1 MKRDWD
7 KAFAETPELFHRKL
21 EDTLHEIEEG
31 RCVKKRYKVGT
42 LVLAALLV
50 LALAGGI
57 AVAASR
63 GVFGQLGDEL
73 TGDQYALLDGVAS
86 SIGQTAATSDGR
98 ISVELSQSY
107 YTGDELFVGL
117 TYALDAFNDTW
128 LDADF
133 KPDEELIEKI
143 KENGPY
149 WNDEFQAAAMMRLAS
164 DGNISNM
171 LETFEAIDALNSV
184 EPDGDEFACVA
195 RRSVEISSDQILTF
209 NGEDHMTGSSS
220 GMKTNTDDMY
230 LYTIEYSQ
238 MPGCEEDGL
247 PEVPDD
253 VTQVQYSIFVEYYD
267 QYYYKDATGI
277 YKYMELHGEPERLT
291 FTIPRAPAI
300 QRTGSVEVEFP
311 GYKVKAEAI
320 ATPVSTRVRINVDLD
335 AKTYARWNDENEDFV
350 ESYCLIKNG
359 EEYMG
364 GSSSYIYIPNEDGT
378 GTYKF
383 EMSTTGV
390 DMEADSVLM
399 RPYFSMSGADS
410 SGDIVIPIK

>member
-21 EDTLHEIEEG
+21 EDTLCEIEEG

-133 KPDEELIEKI
+133 KPDEELIERI
-143 KENGPY
+143 KYHGGYSDFNSSVLLSPY
-149 WNDEFQAAAMMRLAS
+149 SYAEPSSKQEAQK
-164 DGNISNM
+164 
-171 LETFEAIDALNSV
+171 AIDALIDA
-184 EPDGDEFACVA
+184 EITGDDFACVA
-195 RRSVEISSDQILTF
+195 RQSVRI
-209 NGEDHMTGSSS
+209 GEDTYISFDGKEYHAGTHGV
-220 GMKTNTDDMY
+220 TTTDTSDSTLCSM
-230 LYTIEYSQ
+230 EYSM
-238 MPGCEEDGL
+238 MPDCDEGRL

-253 VTQVQYSIFVEYYD
+253 VTQVQYSILVEYYD
-267 QYYYKDATGI
+267 HYYYKDATGNVYHFI
-277 YKYMELHGEPERLT
+277 ELHGEPERLT
-291 FTIPRAPAI
+291 FTIPRVPEI
-300 QRTGSVEVEFP
+300 KRTGSVEVEFP

-320 ATPVSTRVRINVDLD
+320 ATPVSTRVRINVDMD
-335 AKTYARWNDENEDFV
+335 AQTYARWNDDNDDDIFG
-350 ESYCLIKNG
+350 YCLIKNG
-359 EEYMG
+359 EEYIG
-364 GSSSYIYIPNEDGT
+364 DGSHICILNDDGT
-378 GTYKF
+378 GTYNL
-383 EMSTTGV
+383 EMSYTGV